1 MTRVGLTGG
10 IGAGKSAVLRRLA
23 DHGAVVIDADAL
35 AREVVAPGTPGL
47 QAVIDEYGDEMLGA
61 DGLDR
66 GALAARVFAD
76 PVSLARLE
84 AIVHPRVRAR
94 RDELLRGAAEDAV
107 VVEDIPLLV
116 EKGMSRDFDVVVVV
130 VAPEDVRIDRL
141 VRLRGMNETDVRA
154 RLANQAADDAR
165 LAAADLVIDNSGTVE
180 DLDQK
185 VDALWRTLTS
195 RTD

>member
-1 MTRVGLTGG
+1 VTRVGLTGG